1 MQESMIVRKKTI
13 ERYNWDDTAKVW
25 ENYIDNYTPVGLQGQ
40 WESPA
45 IFHNIPQSIP
55 PDMSNE
61 DFIKWLFFEVAHAPE
76 KLHQYEGVKLH
87 RDFQFGAEIGQGML
101 EPIDREKIF
110 KVYQQKTNNKNQI
123 EQIRSQ
129 KIPLTDSF
137 LLEARQLKE
146 VSQ

>member
-1 MQESMIVRKKTI
+1 
-13 ERYNWDDTAKVW
+13 
-25 ENYIDNYTPVGLQGQ
+25 
-40 WESPA
+40 
-45 IFHNIPQSIP
+45 
-55 PDMSNE
+55 
-61 DFIKWLFFEVAHAPE
+61 
-76 KLHQYEGVKLH
+76 
-87 RDFQFGAEIGQGML
+87 ML